1 MMVLDYLPVVFHEW
15 HAQPERILFVA
26 ELEGKIVGTEFIFVV
41 DEGKTAT
48 GGAWRIHP
56 RYRGRKLGSQLTRFV
71 LEYITQ
77 NYPRVS
83 RVRRTSTEK
92 GRCPCKKIFQ

>member
-15 HAQPERILFVA
+15 LAQPERILFVA

-48 GGAWRIHP
+48 GGAWRIHRKP
-56 RYRGRKLGSQLTRFV
+56 ILYVCLIGFLWYRGVERNISKCMG
-71 LEYITQ
+71 
-77 NYPRVS
+77 
-83 RVRRTSTEK
+83 
-92 GRCPCKKIFQ
+92 